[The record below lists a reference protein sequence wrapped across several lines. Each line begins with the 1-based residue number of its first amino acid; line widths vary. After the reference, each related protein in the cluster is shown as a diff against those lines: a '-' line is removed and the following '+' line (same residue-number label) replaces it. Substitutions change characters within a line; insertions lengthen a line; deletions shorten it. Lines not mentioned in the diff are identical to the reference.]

1 MMTRLTGTFL
11 TVLLALL
18 SVVPCDASIMYTG
31 GTISES
37 FDGMPTSSA
46 TPPTTLASPF
56 SSVTN
61 VQAAVTGAGG
71 WEGTRIAGTSTAAMP
86 FVADNG
92 NGNSGAVYSYGAA
105 EAAERALGG
114 LASGSNTAAWGVEIV
129 NGVSSQIITEITVS
143 FTQENWRSSTS
154 STGTPNTVNASY
166 LTTDSGGLS
175 VDYLSA
181 TTGST
186 DVDLLD
192 LVGPAPVAA
201 NGPLDGNDTANQAAR
216 TATIS
221 GLSIDPSESFFLRFQ
236 DFNDQGNDA
245 GLAIDNVEFQFV
257 TVPEPAALAMVALG
271 LLALALRGSG
281 RHARVGS
288 RHASM

>member
-1 MMTRLTGTFL
+1 MMTRFTGPFHI
-11 TVLLALL
+11 VLLALAT
-18 SVVPCDASIMYTG
+18 VVPCDASIMFTG
-31 GTISES
+31 GTIGEN

-92 NGNSGAVYSYGAA
+92 NGNSGGIYSYGAA

-129 NGVSSQIITEITVS
+129 NGVANQIITEITVS

-166 LTTDSGGLS
+166 STTDSGGLTG
-175 VDYLSA
+175 DYLSA
-181 TTGST
+181 TTGFS
-186 DVDLLD
+186 DVDMLD
-192 LVGPAPVAA
+192 LVGPAPVAT
-201 NGPLDGNDTANQAAR
+201 NGPLDGNDAANQAAR

-245 GLAIDNVEFQFV
+245 GLAIDNVEIQFV
-257 TVPEPAALAMVALG
+257 TIPEPAALAMLALG
-271 LLALALRGSG
+271 LLALALRGL
-281 RHARVGS
+281 RWPERVNS
-288 RHASM
+288 